1 MRALSRFERQ
11 AQRAVVTG
19 RALPYLAGSTLVLA
33 LVAGFIVTIIDRESF
48 PTFGDGVWWA
58 IVTIAT
64 VGYGD
69 IVPQGAWGRVVGSV
83 VIILGVTTLAFLTA
97 MVTSYFITAQQER
110 SSAEERERREASEEE
125 AIELLRQLETRLER
139 IESRLDPAGD

>member
-19 RALPYLAGSTLVLA
+19 RALPYLAASTAVLA
-33 LVAGFIVTIIDRESF
+33 VVSGFIVTLIDRESF
-48 PTFGDGVWWA
+48 ATLGDGIWWA

-83 VIILGVTTLAFLTA
+83 VIIMGVTTLAFLTA
-97 MVTSYFITAQQER
+97 MVTSYFITGQQER
-110 SSAEERERREASEEE
+110 SSEEERERREASEEE
-125 AIELLRQLETRLER
+125 ALELLRRLEARLER
-139 IESRLDPAGD
+139 IESRLDAGTD